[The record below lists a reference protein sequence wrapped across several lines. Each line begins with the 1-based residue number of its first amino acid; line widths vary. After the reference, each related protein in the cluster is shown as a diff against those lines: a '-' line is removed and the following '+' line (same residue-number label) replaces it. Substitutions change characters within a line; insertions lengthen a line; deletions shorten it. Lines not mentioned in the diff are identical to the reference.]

1 MKAVFIQVLLIL
13 FLVSC
18 AKDNV
23 GVDEYGVI
31 NGRVIDSETGEGI
44 AGVNITTTPP
54 TQAILSENNG
64 SFKISEPPVGS
75 YSVQARKPG
84 YLNNSVSVTVPRWKS
99 VRADILLEP
108 EEEEL
113 PAEDNV
119 LRATVD
125 AWYNAQS
132 GDSSF
137 VEVEYSV
144 ENISER
150 TDVDEYEVYFEIVTG
165 GNTFYFDAAGTDL
178 KVDQKSSG
186 EFRKYIRSET
196 ASDVL
201 IDKTW
206 FAEGT
211 GDDSGSN

>member
-1 MKAVFIQVLLIL
+1 MKAVLIQVVLVLL
-13 FLVSC
+13 LVSC

-31 NGRVIDSETGEGI
+31 NGRVIDSETGEGV

-64 SFKISEPPVGS
+64 TFKITEPPVGS
-75 YSVQARKPG
+75 YTVQARKPG
-84 YLNNSVSVTVPRWKS
+84 YINNSVSVTVPRWKS

-108 EEEEL
+108 EEEDL

-119 LRATVD
+119 LVANVD
-125 AWYNAQS
+125 SWYNAQS

-137 VEVEYSV
+137 VEVEYSI

-150 TDVDEYEVYFEIVTG
+150 TDVSEYEIYFEIETG
-165 GNTFYFDAAGTDL
+165 GETFFFDAAGTDL
-178 KVDQKSSG
+178 KVDQKSFG

-196 ASDVL
+196 ASDVI
-201 IDKTW
+201 IDNTW
-206 FAEGT
+206 FSDGSE
-211 GDDSGSN
+211 DDSGSN

>member
-23 GVDEYGVI
+23 GIDEWGHI
-31 NGRVIDSETGEGI
+31 SGKIIDSETGESVS
-44 AGVNITTTPP
+44 GVNISTTPP
-54 TQAILSENNG
+54 TVAIITGDNG
-64 SFKISEPPVGS
+64 TFRINQVPLGS

-84 YLNNSVSVTVPRWKS
+84 FKNNSVSVSITAWNAAQ
-99 VRADILLEP
+99 ADMLLEP

-119 LRATVD
+119 LHATVD

-150 TDVDEYEVYFEIVTG
+150 TDVEEYEVYFEIVTG

-178 KVDQKSSG
+178 KVDQKSTG

-201 IDKTW
+201 IEKTW